1 MSTFLKGTIVLILVA
16 FIGECIEFL
25 LNMVLAKE
33 LGEVGMGLYMT
44 ILPSIF
50 LVVILASLE
59 LPISVSKLIAE
70 HEQKYHRHMLQH
82 IMKITIIMTTIF
94 LLLSVLILPYVSVF
108 DDYHPYVRWLV
119 VALIPLIS
127 FTSIARGYFM
137 GVQKMGKIAFSNFL
151 RKAIQLILL
160 VFIFQMFDLNLDY
173 AILIAL
179 STLVISDIF
188 VFGYLIYE
196 YIVRVRFLNRQPKEK
211 VSKRTV
217 SKQLMSVS
225 IPTTGL
231 RIFHSVTHAIQ
242 PFLIKAALIRAGM
255 PAAVATEH
263 YGLLAGVA
271 LTIGFFPA
279 FIAHSLLI
287 VLIPTVSEAYAKGD
301 LTKLQHLLQKVLRFT
316 MLYGVPA
323 IAVFYFFAEPLTHLF
338 FESTA
343 ATIYLQM
350 LWPYFLFHFF
360 VIPMQAY
367 LIGLG
372 LLKDAFFH
380 TVWSHVIA
388 FLVMFILGSLQ
399 QLRMEGIIIGMNMGA
414 VLLTLMHYVTICKK
428 IGLTV
433 FLKIPIKTYN

>member
-1 MSTFLKGTIVLILVA
+1 MSTFLKGTLVLILVA

-25 LNMVLAKE
+25 VNMVLARE

-70 HEQKYHRHMLQH
+70 NERKYHSNMLQH
-82 IMKITIIMTTIF
+82 IMKITVLMTILF
-94 LLLSVLILPYVSVF
+94 IVLASLILPYVSIF
-108 DDYHPYVRWLV
+108 DDYHPLVRWLV
-119 VALIPLIS
+119 VMLIPLIS

-160 VFIFQMFDLNLDY
+160 VFIYQMFDFNLDY

-179 STLVISDIF
+179 GTLVISDIF
-188 VFGYLIYE
+188 VFAYLFYE
-196 YIVRVRFLNRQPKEK
+196 YLVRVRVLNKQSNALMSVKK
-211 VSKRTV
+211 VR
-217 SKQLMSVS
+217 KQLMSIS
-225 IPTTGL
+225 LPTTGL

-242 PFLIKAALIRAGM
+242 PFLVKAALIRAGM

-271 LTIGFFPA
+271 LSIGFFPA

-287 VLIPTVSEAYAKGD
+287 VLIPTVSEAYSNGD
-301 LTKLQHLLQKVLRFT
+301 LVKLQQLLQKVLRFT

-323 IAVFYFFAEPLTHLF
+323 ICLFYFFADPLTHLF

-343 ATIYLQM
+343 ATVYLQM

-372 LLKDAFFH
+372 LLKDALFH
-380 TVWSHVIA
+380 TIWSHVIA
-388 FLVMFILGSLQ
+388 FLMMFILGSLQ
-399 QLRMEGIIIGMNMGA
+399 QLQMEGIIIGMNMGA

-428 IGLTV
+428 IGLNV
-433 FLKIPIKTYN
+433 FMKVPVKNFN